1 MALEF
6 IIAVVCAI
14 TFVVCGYSVGV
25 IAGRQETCDIVE
37 ENNKEVLIAREHIE
51 YQIQNEKA
59 HLKSLQEN
67 VEQQKPVSYTHLTL
81 PTN

>member
-14 TFVVCGYSVGV
+14 VFVVCGYSVGV
-25 IAGRQETCDIVE
+25 IAGRKETCDIVE

-51 YQIQNEKA
+51 Y
-59 HLKSLQEN
+59 
-67 VEQQKPVSYTHLTL
+67 
-81 PTN
+81 